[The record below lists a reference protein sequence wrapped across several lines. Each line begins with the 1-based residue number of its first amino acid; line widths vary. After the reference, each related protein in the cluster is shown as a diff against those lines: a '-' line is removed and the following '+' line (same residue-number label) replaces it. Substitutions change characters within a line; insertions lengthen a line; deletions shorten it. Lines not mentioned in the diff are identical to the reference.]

1 MLHEGEGGLL
11 VGNKGIQWSVVRV
24 KTGEKSSEENQQKCS
39 MNEMLPLLS

>member
-24 KTGEKSSEENQQKCS
+24 KTGERVQKKIS
-39 MNEMLPLLS
+39 KNAV